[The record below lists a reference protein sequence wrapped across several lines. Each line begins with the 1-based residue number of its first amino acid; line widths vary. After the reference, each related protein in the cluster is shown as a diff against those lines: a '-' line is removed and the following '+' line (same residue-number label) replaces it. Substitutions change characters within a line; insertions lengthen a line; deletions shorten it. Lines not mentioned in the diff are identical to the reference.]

1 MHTWDDICYILYVF
15 GSFIAAPQ
23 SEELSKKLNN
33 IEMLK
38 IEKLKEEESSLVK
51 KLNETEHI
59 YESLKN
65 ESAMSISQLKTKLK
79 TANDAID
86 NLNSQKA
93 LEQSEYESFRSATN
107 RKNDEFA
114 TEVSCK

>member
-1 MHTWDDICYILYVF
+1 
-15 GSFIAAPQ
+15 
-23 SEELSKKLNN
+23 
-33 IEMLK
+33 
-38 IEKLKEEESSLVK
+38 
-51 KLNETEHI
+51 
-59 YESLKN
+59 
-65 ESAMSISQLKTKLK
+65 MSISQLKTKLK

>member
-1 MHTWDDICYILYVF
+1 MDAD
-15 GSFIAAPQ
+15 Q
-23 SEELSKKLNN
+23 
-33 IEMLK
+33 
-38 IEKLKEEESSLVK
+38 LKEEESTLVK

-93 LEQSEYESFRSATN
+93 FEKSEYESFRSATN
-107 RKNDEFA
+107 RKNAVFYN
-114 TEVSCK
+114 CGK